1 MGNATPQEAISNYL
15 TDMLSLERH
24 IDKAIESQLSDLKKY
39 PEVIRELE
47 QIHSTVEFHISS
59 LEGVANNRGGGQG
72 PADMLKKAG
81 SAVLGA
87 AAGVIDLVRT
97 EGLPK
102 NLRDDYTAFSL
113 ATISYTMLHTTALAL
128 GDNEVATLAHRHL
141 ADYARVVMT
150 LHNIIPVAVV
160 QFLKE
165 DGMPVNQTVLAQVA
179 RNIDEVWTSQSG
191 SVRNADE
198 RTISKR

>member
-1 MGNATPQEAISNYL
+1 MGNTTPQEAISNYL
-15 TDMLSLERH
+15 TDMLALERH
-24 IDKAIESQLSDLKKY
+24 IDKAVESQLTDLKKY

-47 QIHSTVEFHISS
+47 HIHSTVEFHISS
-59 LEGVANNRGGGQG
+59 LEGVANKRAGGQG
-72 PADMLKKAG
+72 PADKLKKAG
-81 SAVLGA
+81 AAVLGA

-102 NLRDDYTAFSL
+102 NLRDDYAAFSL

-141 ADYARVVMT
+141 TDYARIVMT
-150 LHNIIPVAVV
+150 LTRIIPPAVI

-165 DGMPVNQTVLAQVA
+165 DGMPVDQTVLTQVA
-179 RNIDEVWTSQSG
+179 RNIDEAWTSQSA